1 MTDRPARP
9 STDGFSEAKRTP
21 SAASR
26 SKPKGS
32 GRDSRQ
38 RRPPDYVV
46 IGHICADI
54 LPDGTA
60 VLGGTA
66 LYSALAAATLGW
78 RTGILTRGRY
88 GFDLNG
94 LDIPPLTIGSER
106 IQIVVQDAEWPTC
119 FVNEYAPSGRR
130 TQQIARWAGPIDLR
144 GLPPSWHT
152 ARVIHLGPIAQEIDV
167 RQATGLNPQ
176 FLGTTPQGWMRD
188 WPRATGG
195 RVQPTHL
202 RLPPELVSQ
211 LDGIVVNDEEF
222 GFSRDMVEAVGKH
235 GYGVVTLGEN
245 GAKAFTPKGRH
256 HRAGLPRAGG
266 GPDRRRR
273 CLFGI
278 VLLPDCRPI
287 DHPQPGAAVRPRR
300 CRAVARW
307 RRREPHPDPP
317 GDPAPDA
324 AGRRQRL
331 TP

>member
-1 MTDRPARP
+1 VTDRPARP
-9 STDGFSEAKRTP
+9 STDGFSEANRTP

-88 GFDLNG
+88 GFNLNG
-94 LDIPPLTIGSER
+94 LEIPPLTIGSER

-130 TQQIARWAGPIDLR
+130 TQQITRWAGPIDLR

-188 WPRATGG
+188 WPRSTGG
-195 RVQPTHL
+195 RVQPIHL
-202 RLPPELVSQ
+202 RLPSELVSQ

-245 GAKAFTPKGRH
+245 GAKAFTPKGVITEPAFHVPVVDLTGAGDVFSASFFYRIAEPSITPNQALRFAH
-256 HRAGLPRAGG
+256 AAAGLSLGG
-266 GPDRRRR
+266 VGANHIPTRPEIRR
-273 CLFGI
+273 LM
-278 VLLPDCRPI
+278 
-287 DHPQPGAAVRPRR
+287 QQ
-300 CRAVARW
+300 VA
-307 RRREPHPDPP
+307 DNV
-317 GDPAPDA
+317 
-324 AGRRQRL
+324 
-331 TP
+331 